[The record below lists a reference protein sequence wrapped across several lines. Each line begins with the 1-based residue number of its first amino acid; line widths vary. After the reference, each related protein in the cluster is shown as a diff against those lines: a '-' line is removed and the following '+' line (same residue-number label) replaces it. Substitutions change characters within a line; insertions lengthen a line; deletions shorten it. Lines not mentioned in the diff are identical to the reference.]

1 MKKTSKI
8 LALSLVF
15 TLGLGVSELTDTQN
29 LNNTSYA
36 EELIDYD
43 DLLKKEY
50 DGKDEFMASEIYQN
64 ANDAKKKIYELNI
77 EHAKEYLDGNTVG
90 DNAKSIYQE
99 IIDTKEEIKT
109 NEFKDVEEM
118 AKVRVSTRLE
128 IQRAK
133 EVIDAASNND
143 KTLSA
148 YNKLCY
154 VYYDALDRYKN
165 KAESKSDYKAIYEDV
180 NKAIENLE
188 NAKTDAYK
196 NSLVK
201 AIEENKKQ
209 SKFAK
214 DLLKN
219 YPNTVEKI
227 KGQLEELVKTSEEM
241 VKKAESILA
250 SL

>member
-1 MKKTSKI
+1 
-8 LALSLVF
+8 
-15 TLGLGVSELTDTQN
+15 
-29 LNNTSYA
+29 
-36 EELIDYD
+36 
-43 DLLKKEY
+43 
-50 DGKDEFMASEIYQN
+50 
-64 ANDAKKKIYELNI
+64 
-77 EHAKEYLDGNTVG
+77 
-90 DNAKSIYQE
+90 
-99 IIDTKEEIKT
+99 
-109 NEFKDVEEM
+109 M